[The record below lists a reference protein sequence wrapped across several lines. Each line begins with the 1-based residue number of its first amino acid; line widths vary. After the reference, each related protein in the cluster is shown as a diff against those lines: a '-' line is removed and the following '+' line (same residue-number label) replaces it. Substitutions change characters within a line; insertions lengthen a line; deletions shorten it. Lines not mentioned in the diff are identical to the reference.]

1 MSIIKQNEDYASTRK
16 STLSVTRHW
25 SHTCHSNW
33 RPCFCPIGSIII
45 HAPCVL
51 CRMLLLLTMYG
62 CIHIKVWY
70 HISLQRDR
78 ATVGVSL
85 VWGPIWVVIIA
96 GIVNLVHVSKCSS
109 IGSIDSVRGE
119 MTTKGPWSIVCTSH
133 WICGMTAKTLVC
145 IERWMEIFFNW
156 KLESWYIIW
165 GLIRMKYIR
174 LSHLTNQPMFEVC

>member
-45 HAPCVL
+45 HAPCAL
-51 CRMLLLLTMYG
+51 RRMLLLLTMYG

-78 ATVGVSL
+78 TTVGVSL

-109 IGSIDSVRGE
+109 IGSIDSVRWE
-119 MTTKGPWSIVCTSH
+119 MTTKGSWSIVSTSH
-133 WICGMTAKTLVC
+133 WICGMTAKPLVC
-145 IERWMEIFFNW
+145 IEWWMEIFFNW
-156 KLESWYIIW
+156 KLES
-165 GLIRMKYIR
+165 
-174 LSHLTNQPMFEVC
+174 